1 MKNKM
6 SKIITFVLVVI
17 IVFVVGTLAYYTFNY
32 FKNKKIN
39 EKALNEIDEFDKNI
53 PTLTLAEYEE
63 LVKKENIDENQES
76 SYVGSDSD
84 TLFPLKTV
92 GTINIP
98 KTDIKYPIYSPAGE
112 KALEEGIGML
122 ATDNGLNEEGNTT
135 LQGHNWRNWMFF
147 SRNNILEIGD
157 SVYVKDLRG
166 VEIEYIIYQK
176 MVLKPS
182 DSKYMVRDTYGT
194 REISLSTCTNAA
206 KDRLVILAREK

>member
-84 TLFPLKTV
+84 TLFPLK
-92 GTINIP
+92 
-98 KTDIKYPIYSPAGE
+98 
-112 KALEEGIGML
+112 IGR
-122 ATDNGLNEEGNTT
+122 A
-135 LQGHNWRNWMFF
+135 H
-147 SRNNILEIGD
+147 
-157 SVYVKDLRG
+157 V
-166 VEIEYIIYQK
+166 
-176 MVLKPS
+176 
-182 DSKYMVRDTYGT
+182 
-194 REISLSTCTNAA
+194 
-206 KDRLVILAREK
+206 